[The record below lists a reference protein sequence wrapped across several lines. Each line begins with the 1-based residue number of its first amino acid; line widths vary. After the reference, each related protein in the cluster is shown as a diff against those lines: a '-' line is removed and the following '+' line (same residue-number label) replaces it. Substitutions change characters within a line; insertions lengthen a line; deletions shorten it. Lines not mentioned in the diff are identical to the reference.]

1 MLTSKQR
8 AYLRGL
14 ASTEDTI
21 LQIGKNGI
29 NDNLITQ
36 VNDAL
41 KARELIKLSVLETAP
56 ITVQEAAYSLAEST
70 HSDVVTTIG
79 SKLVLYKR
87 NPQDIKI
94 KFTEEPT
101 NKRQESFT
109 RWSIKHPYQGGDFNP
124 R

>member
-14 ASTEDTI
+14 ASNEDT
-21 LQIGKNGI
+21 LFQVGTQGI

-56 ITVQEAAYSLAEST
+56 VTAAEAAYKLAEETKSE
-70 HSDVVTTIG
+70 VITTIG
-79 SKLVLYKR
+79 SKLVLFRR
-87 NPQDIKI
+87 NPQKPQIELPKSS
-94 KFTEEPT
+94 K
-101 NKRQESFT
+101 K
-109 RWSIKHPYQGGDFNP
+109 
-124 R
+124 